1 MTALSF
7 ASLLFAMVQPAAA
20 EIPEVQQAK
29 TTDSTAPEAPATQV
43 SARWSHEIK
52 GNELLVKLTL
62 VNTNSEPVDVVV
74 TRGKQPG
81 PWVQASVDGMSL
93 ERILTKAEMSG
104 EMSRMG
110 PMPQWAP
117 VAAGKEIL
125 AGTYRFAL
133 PEGYAGGPIEIKGQ
147 VSQQD
152 GQVDI
157 GTVVGGAKAGV

>member
-7 ASLLFAMVQPAAA
+7 ASLLFAMIQPAAA

-29 TTDSTAPEAPATQV
+29 TTDSTTPEAPATHV
-43 SARWSHEIK
+43 TARWSHEIK
-52 GNELLVKLTL
+52 GNELLLKLTL
-62 VNTNSEPVDVVV
+62 VNTNAEPVNVVV

-81 PWVQASVDGMSL
+81 PWVQASVDGTSL
-93 ERILTKAEMSG
+93 ERILTKTEMSA
-104 EMSRMG
+104 EMSRMS
-110 PMPQWAP
+110 PMPAWAP
-117 VAAGKEIL
+117 VAPGKELL

-133 PEGYAGGPIEIKGQ
+133 PEGYSGGPIQVRGE

>member
-20 EIPEVQQAK
+20 EIPEVQEAK
-29 TTDSTAPEAPATQV
+29 TTDATAPEAPAAQV
-43 SARWSHEIK
+43 TGRWSHEIK
-52 GNELLVKLTL
+52 GGELLVKLTL
-62 VNTNSEPVDVVV
+62 VNANTEAVDVVV
-74 TRGKQPG
+74 SRGKQPG
-81 PWVQASVDGMSL
+81 PWVQASVDGTTL

-110 PMPQWAP
+110 PMPAWAP
-117 VAAGKEIL
+117 VAPGKEIL

-133 PEGYAGGPIEIKGQ
+133 PEGYAGGPIQIRGE

-152 GQVDI
+152 GQVEI
-157 GTVVGGAKAGV
+157 STTVGGSKAGV